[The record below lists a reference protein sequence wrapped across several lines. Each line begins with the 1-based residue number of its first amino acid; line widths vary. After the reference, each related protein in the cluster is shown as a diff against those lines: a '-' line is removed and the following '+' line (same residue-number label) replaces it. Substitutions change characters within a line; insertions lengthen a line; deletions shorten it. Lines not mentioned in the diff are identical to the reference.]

1 MTTKFGRSEN
11 SRLRNFAD
19 TVYDANRLILIL
31 TQACVALNRYTVGSL
46 RSIASIAG
54 MIHHSALCAKF
65 HKITTLVANDL
76 PRIL

>member
-1 MTTKFGRSEN
+1 MSTKFGRSEN

-31 TQACVALNRYTVGSL
+31 TQACIALNRYTVGLL

-54 MIHHSALCAKF
+54 IIHHSALCAKF
-65 HKITTLVANDL
+65 HKITTLVDNDL